1 MAGVADPGGTPG
13 GTPGDAPPGTA
24 PGGGDRPTERS
35 DDPRWA
41 IAEQVAVEVRRRW
54 PGDVLAVGVH
64 GSLAHGDDRQGSALD
79 VVVVTYR
86 HGTGPAPTA
95 RRIAGT
101 VVDLGVIGAEEY
113 LSHARTLSTS
123 WPLTADQ
130 YLTTKPLYDGSG
142 WHGRLRDTHLARLA
156 EASGGEFA
164 TLARQAWCTASST
177 LDRAADLS
185 SWYDTDGALL
195 ALSEARTAT
204 ALTVGLLSRTYFRG
218 SSDAVRR
225 TGLVGADIAEVRGR
239 LGALADELSRRGRPV
254 DGDVA
259 DLLS

>member
-1 MAGVADPGGTPG
+1 MSGVTEPAS
-13 GTPGDAPPGTA
+13 TA
-24 PGGGDRPTERS
+24 PTP

-41 IAEQVAVEVRRRW
+41 LAGEVSAEVRRRW
-54 PGDVLAVGVH
+54 ASDVLAIGVH
-64 GSLAHGDDRQGSALD
+64 GSLAHSDDRQGSALD
-79 VVVVTYR
+79 LVVVTYR
-86 HGTGPAPTA
+86 QGTGPAPTA
-95 RRIAGT
+95 RRIGGT

-130 YLTTKPLYDGSG
+130 YLTTKPLYDEDG

-156 EASGGEFA
+156 EASGREFA

-177 LDRAADLS
+177 VDRAAELS

-204 ALTVGLLSRTYFRG
+204 AVTEGLLNRTYFRG

-225 TGLVGADIAEVRGR
+225 TQLVGADVNEVRGR
-239 LGALADELSRRGRPV
+239 LGALATELVRRGRPV
-254 DGDVA
+254 DGDVG